1 MARFAALLIFL
12 VVLASLPSPA
22 EEAGR
27 AVKDPAVSSAEI
39 ISHVKYL
46 ASDGLEGREA
56 GTPGSE
62 KAARYIARAFEESGL
77 RPAGDDG
84 TFFQAFPIPARPGL
98 GKSNFFLMSFKGRT
112 EGLEPGV
119 DYSPLGVTED
129 GLRAGEIVFAGY
141 GISAPELGYDNYGG
155 LDARGKVVLALRY
168 APPGLGRRGRYVE
181 YSSLRYKIAT
191 AMEKGARAVIFT
203 TPASRKEEED
213 IESAALDVPPTV
225 RGMQAIIVR
234 RDVAEGILAASGIS
248 LGEIEKALAGGAGS
262 PLPLQGARAEIRTE
276 LSRTGGSASNVVGFI
291 EGSDPS
297 VSAEIVIVG
306 AHYDHLGR
314 RAPGGAEIS
323 DRVYAD
329 YIYNGADDNASGV
342 AGLLELAE
350 YFASGSERPRRSL
363 AFAAFSGEEKGLL
376 GSLYFVENRERMPGR
391 IIAMV
396 NLDMIGRVKG
406 NEVRVFGWTSSPAW
420 KSAVEAACTSAGLEA
435 KYGGRAPGPSDHYAF
450 IINGIPA
457 VQLST
462 GAQGDY
468 HRASDEWQKIDPDGA
483 AKVIRAAA
491 ELVSH
496 LVNDADAGDYFPF
509 QGE

>member
-1 MARFAALLIFL
+1 MARFAALLISL
-12 VVLASLPSPA
+12 VVFASLPSPA
-22 EEAGR
+22 EEVEA
-27 AVKDPAVSSAEI
+27 AAKDPAVTSAEI
-39 ISHVKYL
+39 ISHIKYL

-77 RPAGDDG
+77 GPAGDDG
-84 TFFQAFPIPARPGL
+84 TFFQAFPIPVRPGL
-98 GKSNFFLMSFKGRT
+98 GKSNFFLLSLKGRT

-168 APPGLGRRGRYVE
+168 APPGLGRRGRYFE

-191 AMEKGARAVIFT
+191 AMEKGAKAVIFT
-203 TPASRKEEED
+203 TPASRSEEED
-213 IESAALDVPPTV
+213 LASAALDVPPAV

-234 RDVAEGILAASGIS
+234 RDVAEVILAASGRS
-248 LGEIEKALAGGAGS
+248 LREMEKALAGGVGS
-262 PLPLQGARAEIRTE
+262 PLPLPGARAEIRTE
-276 LSRTGGSASNVVGFI
+276 LSRTGDRASNVVGFI

-297 VSAEIVIVG
+297 VSAEIIIVG

-314 RAPGGAEIS
+314 RASGGAEI
-323 DRVYAD
+323 AD

-462 GAQGDY
+462 GVHGDY
-468 HRASDEWQKIDPDGA
+468 HRTSDEWQKIDPEGT
-483 AKVIRAAA
+483 AKVVKAAA

-496 LVNDADAGDYFPF
+496 LANDADAGNYLPF

>member
-1 MARFAALLIFL
+1 MAWFTALPIFL
-12 VVLASLPSPA
+12 VVFASLPSLA
-22 EEAGR
+22 EEVEA
-27 AVKDPAVSSAEI
+27 AAKDPAVTSAEI

-46 ASDGLEGREA
+46 SSDGLEGREG

-77 RPAGDDG
+77 HPAGDDG
-84 TFFQAFPIPARPGL
+84 TFFQAFPIPVRPGL
-98 GKSNFFLMSFKGRT
+98 GKSNFFLLSLRGRT
-112 EGLEPGV
+112 EGLKPGV

-155 LDARGKVVLALRY
+155 LDARGKIVLALRY
-168 APPGLGRRGRYVE
+168 APPGLGRRGRYFE

-203 TPASRKEEED
+203 TPASRSEEED
-213 IESAALDVPPTV
+213 LASAALDVPPAV

-248 LGEIEKALAGGAGS
+248 LGELEKALAGGVGS
-262 PLPLQGARAEIRTE
+262 PLPLPGARAEIRTE
-276 LSRTGGSASNVVGFI
+276 LSRTGDSASNVVGFI
-291 EGSDPS
+291 EGSDPA
-297 VSAEIVIVG
+297 VKGEVIVIG

-314 RAPGGAEIS
+314 RASGGEIA
-323 DRVYAD
+323 DR
-329 YIYNGADDNASGV
+329 IYNGADDNASGV
-342 AGLLELAE
+342 AGLIELAE

-376 GSLYFVENRERMPGR
+376 GSLYFVENRKRMPGR

-396 NLDMIGRVKG
+396 NLDMIGRLRG

-462 GAQGDY
+462 GVHGDY
-468 HRASDEWQKIDPDGA
+468 HRASDEWQKVDPEGA
-483 AKVIRAAA
+483 AKVTRAAA
-491 ELVSH
+491 ELVSR
-496 LVNDADAGDYFPF
+496 LANNGAAGDYFPF